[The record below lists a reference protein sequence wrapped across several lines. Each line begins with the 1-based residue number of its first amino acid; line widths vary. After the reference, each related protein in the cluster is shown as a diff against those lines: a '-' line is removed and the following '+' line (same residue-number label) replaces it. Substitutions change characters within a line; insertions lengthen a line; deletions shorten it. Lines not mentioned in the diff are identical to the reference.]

1 MWRILLPALLA
12 AAYASPEALVAD
24 DEANALGLLQ
34 HKGEKTATEM
44 MSAELAVNMSQ
55 PGLAFLE
62 DGEARFGAASSTAR
76 TLTGTSAAAR
86 AWVLCAADQAPAAR
100 AAAAWPCACEG
111 TSRTARATAT

>member
-62 DGEARFGAASSTAR
+62 DGEARFRCGVIYCADAHGNFCCRQSLGAVCCGPGAR
-76 TLTGTSAAAR
+76 CKSGGGLAMC
-86 AWVLCAADQAPAAR
+86 V
-100 AAAAWPCACEG
+100 
-111 TSRTARATAT
+111 